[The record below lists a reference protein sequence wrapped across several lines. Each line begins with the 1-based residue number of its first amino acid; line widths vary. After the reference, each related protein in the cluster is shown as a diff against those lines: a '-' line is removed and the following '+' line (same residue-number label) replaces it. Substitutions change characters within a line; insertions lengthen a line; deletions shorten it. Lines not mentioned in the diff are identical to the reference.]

1 MGRNMENIEKIK
13 SNFIYRF
20 LNPSALSTIEILD
33 NFEITISSKKK
44 TVSLNIKDI
53 KNIKTNTHL
62 FFSDIILID
71 KFGNKIILPFIWKR
85 KTKNVDNWYNG
96 LSLHQKYTELESI
109 INEYFNNKYI
119 SYRDNNLFI
128 SKEIEKYK
136 YYIRVKNEFSKIF
149 PKIKFELKYKTLSS
163 YLKSP
168 EEFRINHNKNFC
180 LKETTRKN
188 TYLSGLNEKQTL
200 AVITNEDNVLVLA
213 GAGSGK
219 TKVIECKVNYL
230 INTLKVNPSEILVL
244 AFNNKAV
251 NELQERI
258 PILNEDNITTFH
270 KFGSRIL
277 KRNPEEQLLDVATNE
292 SRYFSFIKGL
302 IIETIEDSN
311 YYNLLYTYFK
321 SFFYK
326 TKNSYEFTNIEEYK
340 NYIYE
345 NKLLTLKSEHVKSFG
360 EIDIANYLFLHNIP
374 YEYEAEYK
382 YPYTKTPLHNIY
394 RPDFYIPA
402 NNEHEDIYIEF
413 FGIDRDNNTSLQ
425 IKKEKYIE
433 TIKWKREVHKCNK
446 TNLIE
451 LFSYDRF
458 EGNLLKKLK
467 RKLRAL
473 KVDTSKLLDKEERLK
488 FLNSQNEFD
497 DFTRLLGTFLQ
508 HFKENKYSCSILL
521 ATLTN
526 QLKSLSLK
534 LLEIQKNIEKLDIK
548 TKNPDNH
555 MQINNLQYEI
565 NQIRRKRVFLKI
577 FNSVFIKYQN
587 KLKTE
592 KKYDFADMISHA
604 SDEIVEK
611 HIIGNFKYILVDEFQ
626 DISKGRANLL
636 KILLSMNYDSKLF
649 VVGDDWQSIN
659 RFAGSDLSIIRNFS
673 KEFGENKTRKSTYI
687 KLNRTYRFNS
697 NISEIAS
704 KFIQK
709 NPFQIKKEITARTT
723 SVPSVLVW
731 YTDNEVNA
739 LFDIVNKIYENVKNN
754 DNKKTSILIL
764 GRYNI
769 KTDTQFGMELQN
781 CIKDMQH
788 NPKYEK
794 IFDIT
799 YSTIHSAKGLGKDY
813 VIILNLRQGAFPSS
827 KEDDPILSMVMAQE
841 ESFENA
847 EERRLFYVALTRAKE
862 KVYLIG
868 PDNPS
873 AFLIELTDSENHYPV
888 YICNHPD
895 NYSLKMCPQCKTGM
909 MVRPFAENDKF
920 YYCHNPNCKHKAPVC
935 PICGKGFLYMDEK
948 RNSIICSNED
958 CLYIAESCNICDGI
972 LLHRKNSKDSSYFI
986 GCSNFSGKDNP
997 TSCTYTHKVKKCSN
1011 CNKKNVFLYKRYT
1024 SDFEKI
1030 QICCIDKNCP
1040 KLHQQNIEF

>member
-1 MGRNMENIEKIK
+1 MGRNMKDIERIK

-20 LNPSALSTIEILD
+20 LNPAAFSTIEILD
-33 NFEITISSKKK
+33 NFDITVSSKKK
-44 TVSLNIKDI
+44 AISLNLKNIKD
-53 KNIKTNTHL
+53 IKTNTHL

-71 KFGNKIILPFIWKR
+71 KLGNKITLPFILKR
-85 KTKNVDNWYNG
+85 KTKNVNNWIKG
-96 LSLHQKYTELESI
+96 LIIHQKYVELETLI
-109 INEYFNNKYI
+109 KEHFNNKYI
-119 SYRDNNLFI
+119 SYRDNNLF
-128 SKEIEKYK
+128 KDTEIKK
-136 YYIRVKNEFSKIF
+136 FNYYIRLKKEFLRIF
-149 PKIKFELKYKTLSS
+149 PKVKFELNYKILNS

-180 LKETTRKN
+180 LKETTRNN
-188 TYLSGLNEKQTL
+188 TYLSGLNEKQIQ
-200 AVITNEDNVLVLA
+200 AVIRNEDNILVLA

-230 INTLKVNPSEILVL
+230 INTLNVNPSEILVL

-251 NELQERI
+251 KELQERI
-258 PILNEDNITTFH
+258 PILNKDNITTFH
-270 KFGSRIL
+270 KFGSKII
-277 KRNPEEQLLDVATNE
+277 KQNPEEQLFDVATNN
-292 SRYFSFIKGL
+292 SRYFSFIKDL

-345 NKLLTLKSEHVKSFG
+345 NKLLTLKSENVKSFG

-402 NNEHEDIYIEF
+402 NDEHEDIYIEF
-413 FGIDRDNNTSLQ
+413 FGIDRGNNTSLQ
-425 IKKEKYIE
+425 IEKEKYIE
-433 TIKWKREVHKCNK
+433 IIEWKREVHKRNK
-446 TNLIE
+446 SNLIE

-473 KVDTSKLLDKEERLK
+473 NVDTSKLLDKEERLK
-488 FLNSQNEFD
+488 ILNSQKEFD
-497 DFTRLLGTFLQ
+497 DFTRLLVTFLQ
-508 HFKENKYSCSILL
+508 HFKENKYSYNVLWT
-521 ATLTN
+521 TLRN
-526 QLKSLSLK
+526 QLKSINLK
-534 LLEIQKNIEKLDIK
+534 LIEIQKSIEKLDVKI
-548 TKNPDNH
+548 KNPTNYS
-555 MQINNLQYEI
+555 QINNLQYQI
-565 NQIRRKRVFLKI
+565 NQIRRKRAFLKI
-577 FNSVFIKYQN
+577 FNAVYIKYQN
-587 KLKTE
+587 KLNTE
-592 KKYDFADMISHA
+592 KKYDFADMISFA
-604 SDEIVEK
+604 ADEIVEK

-636 KILLSMNYDSKLF
+636 KVLLSMNYDSKLF

-673 KEFGENKTRKSTYI
+673 KEFSENRTRKSTYI

-739 LFDIVNKIYENVKNN
+739 LFDIVKQIYENVKNN
-754 DNKKTSILIL
+754 VNKKTSILIL

-769 KTDTQFGMELQN
+769 KSDNQYGIRLLN
-781 CIKDMQH
+781 CIKQFNL
-788 NPKYEK
+788 NPKYKE
-794 IFDIT
+794 ILEIT
-799 YSTIHSAKGLGKDY
+799 YSTIHSAKGLGKDF
-813 VIILNLRQGAFPSS
+813 VIILDLRQGVFPSS
-827 KEDDPILSMVMAQE
+827 KEDDPILSMVMAKE

-862 KVYLIG
+862 KVYLVG

-873 AFLIELTDSENHYPV
+873 AFLIELTDSVNHYPV
-888 YICNHPD
+888 YICNLPD

-920 YYCHNPNCKHKAPVC
+920 YYCHNLNCKHKAPVC

-986 GCSNFSGKDNP
+986 GCSNFLGKDNP
-997 TSCTYTHKVKKCSN
+997 ISCTYTHKVKKCAD
-1011 CNKKNVFLYKRYT
+1011 CNNKNVFLYKRYT
-1024 SDFEKI
+1024 SNFEKI
-1030 QICCIDKNCP
+1030 QICCINRNCP
-1040 KLHQQNIEF
+1040 KLHQQNIEL